1 MNYTIQSSKTW
12 PLKRHYHFL
21 RFIKLLFLMHI
32 PERSRV
38 GLLFLCTFLFSLSFS
53 QAQSTLSSSSKKAV
67 NKRILVFSKTAG
79 FRHASIPAGKRALMK
94 LGDENGFAVDTTEN
108 ADAFQEDNLK
118 KYNVVVFLSTTGNIL
133 DAAQQAAFERYI
145 QSGGGYVGIHA
156 AADTE
161 YDWPWYNQLVGAYF
175 MSHPKQ
181 QNAEIEI
188 LNHKHPATKMLPKR
202 WKRYDEWYNYK
213 SIVPEIKVLG
223 NLDEKTY
230 EGGKNG
236 ENHPFIWHRDFDGGK
251 SFYTGG
257 GHTDES
263 YSDSLFMQHILGG
276 IQSVWASKLNYKKA
290 KTQL

>member
-1 MNYTIQSSKTW
+1 MFNFSVNHRWK
-12 PLKRHYHFL
+12 
-21 RFIKLLFLMHI
+21 
-32 PERSRV
+32 V
-38 GLLFLCTFLFSLSFS
+38 GLLLICTFFSSLHFI
-53 QAQSTLSSSSKKAV
+53 QAQTSKKLSGKGMAG
-67 NKRILVFSKTAG
+67 KRILVFSKTAG
-79 FRHASIPAGKRALMK
+79 FRHASIPAGKLALMK
-94 LGDENGFAVDTTEN
+94 LGSENGFAVDTTEN
-108 ADAFQEDNLK
+108 SDAFQEANLK
-118 KYNVVVFLSTTGNIL
+118 KYNAVVFLSTTGTIL
-133 DAAQQAAFERYI
+133 DAAQKAAFERYI

-175 MSHPKQ
+175 LSHPKQ
-181 QNAEIEI
+181 QNAEIEV
-188 LNHKHPATKMLPKR
+188 LDQNHPSTKMLPKR

-223 NLDEKTY
+223 NLDEKSY

-263 YSDSLFMQHILGG
+263 FSDSLFLQHILGG
-276 IQSVWASKLNYKKA
+276 IQSVWAGKLDYKKA
-290 KTQL
+290 KTQP